1 MVGNNPPVNPL
12 QSRKRLLVA
21 ESEIN
26 RVQLGG
32 ECRAMTD
39 GIRSLAVRLKTVSAL
54 ASAAAVL
61 VAGVSA
67 FRRRKSASAST
78 KPSWFQFALK
88 GAQMAV
94 SIWLAVRA
102 RPR

>member
-12 QSRKRLLVA
+12 ESRKRWLVA

-26 RVQLGG
+26 RLQLRE
-32 ECRAMTD
+32 ECQGMID
-39 GIRSLAVRLKTVSAL
+39 GIRSLAGHLKTVSAL

-67 FRRRKSASAST
+67 FRRRKSVSAGANT
-78 KPSWFQFALK
+78 SWVQLAAK

-94 SIWLAVRA
+94 SIWLAFRA

>member
-1 MVGNNPPVNPL
+1 MSGSNPPVNPL

-21 ESEIN
+21 ASEIN
-26 RVQLGG
+26 RLELGE
-32 ECRAMTD
+32 ECQAMTD

-61 VAGVSA
+61 VAGVAA
-67 FRRRKSASAST
+67 FRRRKSVLAPV
-78 KPSWFQFALK
+78 KPSWSQLALK

-94 SIWLAVRA
+94 SIWLAFRA

>member
-12 QSRKRLLVA
+12 ESRKRLLVA

-26 RVQLGG
+26 RLQLRE
-32 ECRAMTD
+32 ECQGMID
-39 GIRSLAVRLKTVSAL
+39 GIRKFAGHLKTVSAL